1 MKKLTGFIFFLLLA
15 LKVSAV
21 NAQYGQYGQYGGGTP
36 SYSLLIDKMVAKPGT
51 QKGETAQYVD
61 NLSPSDPRYA
71 PNQDVWFKIKV
82 KNTANT
88 ALQAVEIKDYVP
100 EYILPIEG
108 PGKWDPQ
115 TRTLT
120 WNAGNFAVDEE
131 KTYYVK
137 MRVYEQK
144 LLPADKGLFCI
155 INKASAKNNVA
166 YDDDTAQLCIEKQV
180 LGVARVPTAGPEMGL
195 VILAGNL
202 VLAGVGMSLRKKS
215 PHIK

>member
-15 LKVSAV
+15 LNVSAV
-21 NAQYGQYGQYGGGTP
+21 NAQYGQYGGETP

-61 NLSPSDPRYA
+61 NLSPSDPRFS
-71 PNQDVWFKIKV
+71 PSQDVWFKIKV
-82 KNTANT
+82 KNTANV
-88 ALQAVEIKDYVP
+88 ALQAVEVKDYVP

-131 KTYYVK
+131 KTYYLK

-155 INKASAKNNVA
+155 VNKASAKNNVA
-166 YDDDTAQLCIEKQV
+166 YDEDTAQICIEKQV
-180 LGVARVPTAGPEMGL
+180 LGVAQVPTAGPEMGL
-195 VILAGNL
+195 ALLAGNL
-202 VLAGVGMSLRKKS
+202 LTLTIGLQLKKRN
-215 PHIK
+215 I

>member
-1 MKKLTGFIFFLLLA
+1 MKKIIVFLFLLFLST
-15 LKVSAV
+15 LYVPRYTLYTW
-21 NAQYGQYGQYGGGTP
+21 AQYGQYGGETP
-36 SYSLLIDKMVAKPGT
+36 SYSLLIDKMVVKPGT
-51 QKGETAQYVD
+51 QKGETAKYVD
-61 NLSPSDPRYA
+61 NLSPSDPRFA

-82 KNTANT
+82 KNTANV

-120 WNAGNFAVDEE
+120 WDGGNFAVDEE
-131 KTYYVK
+131 KTYYLK

-155 INKASAKNNVA
+155 VNKASAKNDVA
-166 YDDDTAQLCIEKQV
+166 YDEDTAQLCIEKQV
-180 LGVARVPTAGPEMGL
+180 LGVSTVPSTGPEMGL
-195 VILAGNL
+195 ALLAGNL
-202 VLAGVGMSLRKKS
+202 ILAGVGLKLKKLT
-215 PHIK
+215 

>member
-1 MKKLTGFIFFLLLA
+1 MKKIVSFLFLLFLVLNVTSVKA
-15 LKVSAV
+15 
-21 NAQYGQYGQYGGGTP
+21 NYGQYGGETP

-61 NLSPSDPRYA
+61 NLSPSDPRFF
-71 PNQDVWFKIKV
+71 PSQDVWFKIKV
-82 KNTANT
+82 KNTANV
-88 ALQAVEIKDYVP
+88 ALHAVEIKDYVP

-155 INKASAKNNVA
+155 VNKASAKNNVA
-166 YDDDTAQLCIEKQV
+166 YDEDTAQLCIEKQV
-180 LGVARVPTAGPEMGL
+180 LGVSQVPTAGPEMGL
-195 VILAGNL
+195 ALLAGNL
-202 VLAGVGMSLRKKS
+202 LTLTIGLQLKKRN
-215 PHIK
+215 I